1 MLYCGRR
8 TTPSVPSSYWL
19 AYSSFPTELVFH
31 VSHSLLQSL
40 PNAALRGLRA
50 YDPGHDLPVLRRQI
64 GESVVELGSNENTL
78 GPSPAVLA
86 ALTKVDAQ
94 TLLRYPDPRGYALR
108 QALAE
113 QESVSADNVLLG
125 NGSHEILMMIAQAFA
140 QSGDDIVFSEFGFAV
155 FAIACAAAGANAIR
169 VPALPIHDA
178 QARGHD
184 LPALARAIST
194 KTKIVFLANPNN
206 PTGTCFSDGE
216 LDAFIAQVPENVLV
230 VVDEAYFEYAR
241 TPTWTS
247 ARRLISNFPNVLL
260 TRTFSKAYALAGL
273 RIGYAIG
280 DAGVIG
286 LLDRL
291 RESFNVN
298 ALALIAAQ
306 AALTDLE
313 HMRKA
318 VDIVAAARERV
329 REMATDMG
337 IFAHPS
343 QTNFVLLDFAKDA
356 SLIEE
361 KLMQQGVIVRPMR
374 GYGLPAC
381 LRVSVASAAEN
392 QRFLDALEKAL

>member
-1 MLYCGRR
+1 MLYCWRR
-8 TTPSVPSSYWL
+8 IALSVPSSYRL
-19 AYSSFPTELVFH
+19 AYSSFPTNSVFP
-31 VSHSLLQSL
+31 VSHSLLQRL
-40 PNAALRGLRA
+40 PCTALRGLRA
-50 YDPGHDLPVLRRQI
+50 YDPGHDLLALRRQI
-64 GESVVELGSNENTL
+64 GEHIVELGSNENTL

-86 ALTKVDAQ
+86 ALAKVDAQ
-94 TLLRYPDPRGYALR
+94 TLLRYPDPRGLALR
-108 QALAE
+108 QALAQ
-113 QESVSADNVLLG
+113 QESVIADNVFLG

-155 FAIACAAAGANAIR
+155 FAIACAAAGANPVR
-169 VPALPIHDA
+169 VPALPKHDA

-184 LPALARAIST
+184 LPALARAVT
-194 KTKIVFLANPNN
+194 PRTKIVFLANPNN
-206 PTGTCFSDGE
+206 PTGTCFSDAE

-247 ARRLISNFPNVLL
+247 ARRLISKFPNVLL

-273 RIGYAIG
+273 RIGYAMG
-280 DAGVIG
+280 DAGVIA
-286 LLDRL
+286 LLERL

-313 HMRKA
+313 HVRKSI
-318 VDIVAAARERV
+318 DIVAAERERV
-329 REMATDMG
+329 RDIAADLG

-374 GYGLPAC
+374 GYGLPTC
-381 LRVSVASAAEN
+381 LRVSIASAAEN
-392 QRFLDALEKAL
+392 LRFLEALEKAL